1 MPSKNTSKNTSKKT
15 EQKNYSQ
22 MENGDILQTNINE
35 EYLANMPLHKL
46 RKLIN
51 KYNDN
56 NNGNKIGAT
65 LSKHKFLKK
74 MLKKEGIKQKSHTI
88 CCPICSKTNQD
99 IKLFKC
105 GGCKST
111 HYCSKEHQK
120 QDWNN
125 HKSACKYMSNCK
137 KHNKT
142 LNEEESCE
150 RKRQKKFMEDIHLSF
165 QIEQSNPKQKRVF
178 HKTGLIFRCVEET
191 QEDYIIE
198 IMSINDFREFLYRDN
213 KLVKNF
219 NELINN
225 LNNGHNIIIYKDNIN
240 VFKFQNK

>member
-88 CCPICSKTNQD
+88 CCPICSKTNQ
-99 IKLFKC
+99 I
-105 GGCKST
+105 
-111 HYCSKEHQK
+111 
-120 QDWNN
+120 
-125 HKSACKYMSNCK
+125 
-137 KHNKT
+137 
-142 LNEEESCE
+142 LNYLNVEVVN
-150 RKRQKKFMEDIHLSF
+150 L
-165 QIEQSNPKQKRVF
+165 
-178 HKTGLIFRCVEET
+178 LIIV
-191 QEDYIIE
+191 
-198 IMSINDFREFLYRDN
+198 
-213 KLVKNF
+213 VKNIK
-219 NELINN
+219 NKI
-225 LNNGHNIIIYKDNIN
+225 GIIINPLVNI
-240 VFKFQNK
+240 